1 MKIFIK
7 MLLAYA
13 FIFSVLPSKAQTK
26 DVYHDFSMFTSL
38 NIRNFEVYVEKSENF
53 GIKLSVDELLER
65 YVEAYVKN
73 KTLYVSIDFK
83 DVPRDIRRIYK
94 GKNVEPPILRVTVF
108 MGNINEISLSE
119 GAVFSASE
127 QLESDRFDL
136 KLYDNSKIS
145 GLMLNAN
152 TANIVLEKKSSA
164 LLNLNVK
171 EVTIK
176 TYGASNLKLNH
187 TSEYLS
193 LDASNYSSNSI
204 IGDGSVLDITAGGTS
219 QITLQ
224 GNCKKLNIEAKK
236 ASMVNALELSTNEA
250 KIKQSGSSVVTE
262 NASDKLTVEMDGSS
276 FLYFNGEPV
285 VKVISIKSS
294 SLLPYESKKR

>member
-276 FLYFNGEPV
+276 FLYFNGDPV

>member
-1 MKIFIK
+1 

-83 DVPRDIRRIYK
+83 DVPRDIRKIYK

-204 IGDGSVLDITAGGTS
+204 IGDCSVLDITAGGTS

-224 GNCKKLNIEAKK
+224 GNCKKLNIEAMK
-236 ASMVNALELSTNEA
+236 ASMINALELSTNEA

-262 NASDKLTVEMDGSS
+262 NASDKLTVEMDGNS

>member
-1 MKIFIK
+1 

-83 DVPRDIRRIYK
+83 DVPRDIRKIYK

-204 IGDGSVLDITAGGTS
+204 IGDCSVLDITAGGTS

-224 GNCKKLNIEAKK
+224 GNCKKLNIEAMK
-236 ASMVNALELSTNEA
+236 ASMINALEVSTDEA

-262 NASDKLTVEMDGSS
+262 NASDKLTVEMDGNS

>member
-1 MKIFIK
+1 

-176 TYGASNLKLNH
+176 TYGSSNLKLNH

>member
-1 MKIFIK
+1 

-83 DVPRDIRRIYK
+83 DVPRDIRKIYK

-176 TYGASNLKLNH
+176 TYGSSNLKLNH

-224 GNCKKLNIEAKK
+224 GNCKKLNIEAMK

>member
-1 MKIFIK
+1 

-152 TANIVLEKKSSA
+152 TANIVLEKKSSV

-176 TYGASNLKLNH
+176 TYGSSNLKLNH

>member
-224 GNCKKLNIEAKK
+224 GTCKKLNIEAKK

>member
-176 TYGASNLKLNH
+176 TYGSSNLKLNH

>member
-1 MKIFIK
+1 

-13 FIFSVLPSKAQTK
+13 FIFSVLPLKAQTK

-176 TYGASNLKLNH
+176 TYGSSNLKLNH

-219 QITLQ
+219 HITLQ

>member
-276 FLYFNGEPV
+276 FLYFNGDPV

-294 SLLPYESKKR
+294 SLLPYESQKR

>member
-1 MKIFIK
+1 

-276 FLYFNGEPV
+276 SLYFNGEPV

>member
-1 MKIFIK
+1 
-7 MLLAYA
+7 
-13 FIFSVLPSKAQTK
+13 
-26 DVYHDFSMFTSL
+26 MFTSL